1 MSGFNPT
8 LDPRPVVVRR
18 LDVLTGA
25 GGRRGWSPD
34 DKAQIVEETCTVKAK
49 VCFSIAASVKS
60 RPDS

>member
-1 MSGFNPT
+1 
-8 LDPRPVVVRR
+8 VVRR

-25 GGRRGWSPD
+25 GGRRWWSPD